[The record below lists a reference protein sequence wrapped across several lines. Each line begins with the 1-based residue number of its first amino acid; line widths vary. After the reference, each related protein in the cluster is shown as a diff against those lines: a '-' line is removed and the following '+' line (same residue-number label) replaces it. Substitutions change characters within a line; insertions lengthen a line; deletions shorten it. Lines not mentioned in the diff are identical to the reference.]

1 MFIQFKNV
9 DRFTEETTSRTEV
22 GVAVK
27 QASKREDS
35 EPQQHQEQVQDSTL
49 TKRPWVARVVS

>member
-27 QASKREDS
+27 QASKREDL

-49 TKRPWVARVVS
+49 TKHP